1 MNIAFIPIDNRPV
14 CYTLPQQICAID
26 SEIDLF
32 IPERKFLGS
41 LTKYADVEAI
51 FEWLEHLPK
60 IDAIVMCLDTVA
72 YGGLISSRRCPDTF
86 DEIKIRVEKLKA
98 ILEKKNAKI
107 YAFSSIMRIS
117 NNNVNEEEK
126 EYWNKWGK
134 KIFEYSFNSC
144 KNGRMVQT
152 DVPQEILDDYLAT
165 RKRNFEINKLF
176 LEYQKQGLFET
187 LVFSKD
193 DCAEFGFNVKEAQ
206 ELESLGGF
214 VKTGADEIPLTL
226 LARAVSKAASKA
238 AKQLGSEA
246 AKRDLDAKM
255 PKGKEASY
263 QQINLPKFH
272 SIKIAPIFL
281 APEYKDLISNYED
294 VSIEKSVKGQIE
306 LAGCEV
312 CEPDEADILLY
323 VNNFE
328 EHQGEIVMKVPTKSF
343 SGTWQKPEKPYIVA
357 DVRYAN
363 GADNAFIEQ
372 VFETGLG
379 ENFLGYSAWNT
390 SANSLGSLICG
401 AVVTAV
407 AANVVDAKTQR
418 CKEAKSVSIIVHEDS
433 SNFRHSERQR
443 KNLADTNSTQLQ
455 ETQNNLT
462 ELDQASMPLGIL
474 ASNTMPSSDWQTN
487 LYKNFSLLQLTRF
500 LDDWAYQA
508 NVRQQ
513 LASPDEKQVKEL
525 MKPFEQR
532 IFEVLKI
539 KPDEYNITYKFP
551 WNRLFEVEVCI
562 S

>member
-26 SEIDLF
+26 SEINLF
-32 IPERKFLGS
+32 IPEKKFLGS
-41 LTKYADVEAI
+41 LTKNADVEAI
-51 FEWLEHLPK
+51 FEWLEKLSEL
-60 IDAIVMCLDTVA
+60 DAIVMCLDTVA
-72 YGGLISSRRCPDTF
+72 YGGLIPSRRCPDTF
-86 DEIKIRVEKLKA
+86 DEIRARVEKLKT
-98 ILEKKNAKI
+98 ILEKKKAKI
-107 YAFSSIMRIS
+107 YVFSSIMRIS

-144 KNGRMVQT
+144 KNGKMVQT

-176 LEYQKQGLFET
+176 LQYQKQGLFET

-206 ELESLGGF
+206 ELENLGGF

-226 LARAVSKAASKA
+226 LARAVSKAA
-238 AKQLGSEA
+238 KQLGSEA
-246 AKRDLDAKM
+246 ARCGADAKM
-255 PKGKEASY
+255 PRGKEASY
-263 QQINLPKFH
+263 QHCNLPNFH

-328 EHQGEIVMKVPTKSF
+328 EHQGEIVMKVPTKPF
-343 SGTWQKPEKPYIVA
+343 SGTWQKPQKPYIIA

-363 GADNAFIEQ
+363 GADNAFVEQ
-372 VFETGLG
+372 VFETGLD

-401 AVVTAV
+401 AVITKF
-407 AANVVDAKTQR
+407 AKQQER
-418 CKEAKSVSIIVHEDS
+418 KSEKSETEHSPLVSR
-433 SNFRHSERQR
+433 FL
-443 KNLADTNSTQLQ
+443 K
-455 ETQNNLT
+455 
-462 ELDQASMPLGIL
+462 
-474 ASNTMPSSDWQTN
+474 
-487 LYKNFSLLQLTRF
+487 LQLVRF

-513 LASPDEKQVKEL
+513 LTFPDEKLVKEL
-525 MKPFEQR
+525 MKPFEQK
-532 IFEVLKI
+532 IFELLNI
-539 KPDEYNITYKFP
+539 APDEYNITYKFP

-562 S
+562 SQN